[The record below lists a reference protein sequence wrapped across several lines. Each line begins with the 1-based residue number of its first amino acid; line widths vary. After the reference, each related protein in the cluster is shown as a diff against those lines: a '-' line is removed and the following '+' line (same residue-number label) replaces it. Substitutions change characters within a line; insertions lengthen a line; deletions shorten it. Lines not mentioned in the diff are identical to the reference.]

1 MLPIAHR
8 LTVVVSTRSTL
19 SSRGEAMEGLDTF
32 AAFAATY
39 RSLDDAEA
47 DYEAM
52 KSLYY
57 DEGLIDTFDAAVI
70 AKDDK
75 GKVKIVKKHEQPL
88 RQGAWVGGGLGLAT
102 GLCVA
107 LFPAVALG
115 AGLAWGAGIG
125 AGLGALAGHAAGGM
139 SRSDL
144 KDLGETLD
152 NGECAMVAVAAA
164 AIADRV
170 EAGLERADKVE
181 RKELKADPAA
191 VKDEVAQAA
200 TPVS

>member
-1 MLPIAHR
+1 
-8 LTVVVSTRSTL
+8 
-19 SSRGEAMEGLDTF
+19 MEGLDTF

-39 RSLDDAEA
+39 GSQDAAEA
-47 DYEAM
+47 DYQAI

-57 DEGLIDTFDAAVI
+57 DEHLVDTFDAAVI
-70 AKDDK
+70 AKNDK

-88 RQGAWVGGGLGLAT
+88 RQGAWVGGGIGLAT

-125 AGLGALAGHAAGGM
+125 GSLGALAGHAAAGM

-152 NGECAMVAVAAA
+152 NGQYAVVAVAATA
-164 AIADRV
+164 LADRV
-170 EAGLERADKVE
+170 AAALKDADKVE
-181 RKELKADPAA
+181 RKDLKADPKAVQADVAA
-191 VKDEVAQAA
+191 AA
-200 TPVS
+200 TDV

>member
-1 MLPIAHR
+1 
-8 LTVVVSTRSTL
+8 
-19 SSRGEAMEGLDTF
+19 MEGLDTF

-39 RSLDDAEA
+39 SSLEDAEA
-47 DYEAM
+47 DYEAV

-57 DEGLIDTFDAAVI
+57 DDGMIDTFDAAVV
-70 AKDDK
+70 AKDDD
-75 GKVKIVKKHEQPL
+75 GKVTIVKKHEQPL

-107 LFPAVALG
+107 LFPAVAVG
-115 AGLAWGAGIG
+115 AGIAWGTGIG

-144 KDLGETLD
+144 KDIGETLD
-152 NGECAMVAVAAA
+152 DGECAMVAVAAA

-170 EAGLERADKVE
+170 AAQLAHADKVE
-181 RKELKADPAA
+181 RKELEADPKA
-191 VKDEVAQAA
+191 VKEEVAQAA
-200 TPVS
+200 AATSS